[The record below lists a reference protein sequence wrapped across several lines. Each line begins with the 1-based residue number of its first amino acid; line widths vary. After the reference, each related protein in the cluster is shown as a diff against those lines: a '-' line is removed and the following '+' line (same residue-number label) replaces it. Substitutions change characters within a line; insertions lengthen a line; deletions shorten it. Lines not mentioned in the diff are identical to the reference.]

1 MRRGAAALVVVV
13 VRVETAKLLRLVP
26 LLCARLLILAR
37 INRTGRPPVAQTFR
51 PAQHRLQ
58 QQQELIILILT

>member
-1 MRRGAAALVVVV
+1 MRRGAAALVLVV

-37 INRTGRPPVAQTFR
+37 INRTGRTPVAQTFR
-51 PAQHRLQ
+51 PAHRLQ